1 MRKKYIFINTLI
13 LFSSLILF
21 LLISIYV
28 VSSLNERNTNTSIKN
43 YLSIVESVYD
53 GKNMKEVADEI
64 HASNNN
70 VRITFISSDGMVLYD
85 TSKTSEENHLDRPE
99 IKNIGSISKRYSDTT
114 NVRMYYV
121 ASFNQKNNVYVR
133 VSIPEASVSD
143 VVNRFTYYG
152 ITGIIILSIIS
163 FGFIYLTSKK
173 LVKPLKEEISK
184 LSKITNT
191 ELVYDGDNLVELSS
205 QIESVRKII
214 DSNMQSIKSESNKLN
229 YIIENM
235 NSGVIIIAGDGNVM
249 LVNSLALKVLDRK
262 REDLE
267 NKSYLYSF
275 VDLKISDEIERAMM
289 ENVNY
294 ETTYK
299 SKDEYYSIA
308 VSSLYADFVMVDNKS
323 GVAIFIHDITEA
335 KKLESVKLDFF
346 ANASHELKSPL
357 TSIIGYQELIGEG
370 IITDEADIKDATN
383 KTVKEA
389 SRMNQIIIEML
400 ELSKLE
406 MDTIVEKKELSLS
419 GAIDGVLE
427 SFDVLIKN
435 KNITIGKKYNDFTVN
450 MNMDELY
457 HVIRNLIDNAIK
469 YNKEN
474 GSISIVIDKKNKTL
488 SISDTGIGISKEHLN
503 RIFERFYRVDKAKS
517 KELGGTGLGLAI
529 VKHICMNND
538 ITIDVKSNVGDGT
551 EFILKFKP

>member
-1 MRKKYIFINTLI
+1 MRKKYIVINTLI
-13 LFSSLILF
+13 LFASLLLF

-53 GKNMKEVADEI
+53 GNNMKECADEI
-64 HASNNN
+64 HASNDN
-70 VRITFISSDGMVLYD
+70 VRITFISSDGIVLYD
-85 TSKTSEENHLDRPE
+85 TAKTSEENHLDRPE

-121 ASFNQKNNVYVR
+121 ACYDQKNNVYVR
-133 VSIPEASVSD
+133 VSIPESSVSD
-143 VVNRFTYYG
+143 IVNRFTYFG
-152 ITGIIILSIIS
+152 ILGIVILSVVS

-184 LSKITNT
+184 LSDITNT
-191 ELVYDGDNLVELSS
+191 ELVYDGDDLVELSS

-235 NSGVIIIAGDGNVM
+235 NSGVIIISGDGNVM
-249 LVNSLALKVLDRK
+249 LVNSLALKVLNRK
-262 REDLE
+262 RDDLE

-275 VDLKISDEIERAMM
+275 VDLKISDEIEHAMN
-289 ENVNY
+289 ENVNF

-299 SKDEYYSIA
+299 TNDSYYSIS
-308 VSSLYADFVMVDNKS
+308 VNSLYADFVTINNKS

-335 KKLESVKLDFF
+335 KKLEIVKLDFF

-357 TSIIGYQELIGEG
+357 TSIIGYQELIREG
-370 IITDEADIKDATN
+370 IITDEQDIKDATN

-389 SRMNQIIIEML
+389 TRMNQIIIDML

-406 MDTIVEKKELSLS
+406 MDRVVEKKELSLS
-419 GAIDGVLE
+419 GAIDTILE

-435 KNITIGKKYNDFTVN
+435 KNINVVKNYNDFTIN
-450 MNMDELY
+450 INMDELY
-457 HVIRNLIDNAIK
+457 HIIRNLIDNAVK

-474 GSISIVIDKKNKTL
+474 GSIYISIDNNL
-488 SISDTGIGISKEHLN
+488 RQMSIKDTGIGISDEHLN

-517 KELGGTGLGLAI
+517 KDLGGTGLGLAI
-529 VKHICMNND
+529 VKHICMNNN
-538 ITIDVKSNVGDGT
+538 IKIEVKSKVNEGT
-551 EFILKFKP
+551 EFILKF